1 MNRKIAYIA
10 LTIIGLAAITVAT
23 AENNWPQWRGPSQ
36 NGVSDAQN
44 LPTTWSGTENIVW
57 KTPLPAWSGST
68 PVIWGDRVFVI
79 SPSKSEAKP
88 QTAPEVEDGEGSQRQ
103 RRRAREGL
111 EQNDSQRERSRES
124 RQRRRGRRRGRR
136 GGGRDPGGDEL
147 LLLCLS
153 KTDGK
158 ILWERE
164 LDTGN
169 KLHRKDNNTS
179 PSPVTDGTHVWTIT
193 GTGMVKAFDMQGVE
207 IWKKSLQDDYG
218 AFGLNFGYA
227 SSPLLHD
234 GKLILEVLHGQRT
247 DDPSYVV
254 ALDAMTGKELWHH
267 ERETDAIAESPDA
280 YTTPTLAESNGKT
293 QIIITGGD
301 YVTGHDSETGQEI
314 WRAAGL
320 NPERRRNYR
329 IVGSPLVVDGMV
341 YAPTRQ
347 KPLLALRTGGT
358 SDVTESHL
366 VWKWED
372 DGAPDVPTPVCD
384 GKYFYMVND
393 RGLVTCL
400 DAKTGELIWGP
411 ERTAQGVVSS
421 SPILAD
427 QKLYILNENGV
438 TTVIAAGSEF
448 KILATNELD
457 GSYTLSSPAVA
468 GKHLFIRTGTH
479 LYCIG
484 AR

>member
-1 MNRKIAYIA
+1 MNRKIVYIA
-10 LTIIGLAAITVAT
+10 LTIIGLAAISVAT

-36 NGVSDAQN
+36 NGVSAAQN
-44 LPTTWSGTENIVW
+44 LPTTWNGTENIVW
-57 KTPLPAWSGST
+57 KTPLSAWSGGT
-68 PVIWGDRVFVI
+68 PVIWGDRVFVT
-79 SPSKSEAKP
+79 SPSKSEAMP
-88 QTAPEVEDGEGSQRQ
+88 QTAPEVEPGEGPLRE
-103 RRRAREGL
+103 RRRSRGGV
-111 EQNDSQRERSRES
+111 EQNDDQRERIQEN
-124 RQRRRGRRRGRR
+124 RQRRRGRRRDRR
-136 GGGRDPGGDEL
+136 GGGRSPGGDKL

-153 KTDGK
+153 KTNGK

-169 KLHRKDNNTS
+169 QLHRKHNNTS
-179 PSPVTDGTHVWTIT
+179 PSPVTDGQHVWAVT
-193 GTGMVKAFDMQGVE
+193 GTGVVKAFDMAGNE
-207 IWKKSLQDDYG
+207 IWQKSLQHDYG

-247 DDPSYVV
+247 DDPSYIV

-280 YTTPTLAESNGKT
+280 YTTPALVESDGVA
-293 QIIITGGD
+293 QIVISGGD
-301 YVTGHDSETGQEI
+301 YVTGHDSETGAEI

-320 NPERRRNYR
+320 NPEQRRNYR
-329 IVGSPLVVDGMV
+329 IVGSPLVADGMV
-341 YAPTRQ
+341 YAPTR
-347 KPLLALRTGGT
+347 KRPLLALRTGGT
-358 SDVTESHL
+358 SDVTDSHL
-366 VWKWED
+366 VWKWEGP
-372 DGAPDVPTPVCD
+372 GAPDVPTPVCD
-384 GKYFYMVND
+384 GKYFYMVD
-393 RGLVTCL
+393 DSGQVTCL

-438 TTVIAAGSEF
+438 TTVIAAGPEF
-448 KILATNELD
+448 QVLATNELD

-468 GKHLFIRTGTH
+468 GNHLIIRTGTH

-484 AR
+484 AK